1 MAELVAD
8 STVRKSAVT
17 SGLILGVVSSVLSI
31 LSFYFTTTMTTSMWL
46 IIFSPL
52 IFSIII
58 PIVIAIFL
66 ILDLRKK
73 IGGFWSFK
81 QATTGTFIMFIISS
95 IVSFLLVSLLFAK
108 VIEPNMIDKSRDSMV
123 NAVTAMME
131 KTSQPQE
138 SVDKAIADINKKF
151 DEQRD
156 TGAGKM
162 VMGLGIMVIISF
174 ILALIFGAIF
184 KKEPPRYIV
193 QDTDPTV

>member
-31 LSFYFTTTMTTSMWL
+31 LSFYFTTTMTSSMWL

-58 PIVIAIFL
+58 PIVIAVFL
-66 ILDLRKK
+66 IIDLRKK

-81 QATTGTFIMFIISS
+81 QATTGAFIMFIISS

-108 VIEPNMIDKSRDSMV
+108 VIEPNMINKSQDAMV

-131 KTSQPQE
+131 KTNAPQE

-151 DEQRD
+151 DEQRE
-156 TGAGKM
+156 TGAAKV

-184 KKEPPRYIV
+184 KKEPPKYIV